1 MSSFGKLEE
10 FSPQKETITNYLE
23 RVEIFFLAN
32 AVADEKKVPV
42 FLSVVGGNIY
52 APLRSLL
59 APAKPQEKSFDALV
73 AELKKQFE
81 PRKVVI
87 AERFNFHRRNQYSGE
102 TIAEFVAELR
112 RLSSN
117 CDFSWKKR

>member
-1 MSSFGKLEE
+1 MSSYGKLEE

-52 APLRSLL
+52 TLLRSLL
-59 APAKPQEKSFDALV
+59 APAKPQDKSFDALV
-73 AELKKQFE
+73 AELKKHFE
-81 PRKVVI
+81 LRKVVI
-87 AERFNFHRRNQYSGE
+87 AEHLTFTGE
-102 TIAEFVAELR
+102 IRPQVKA
-112 RLSSN
+112 
-117 CDFSWKKR
+117 